1 VSNRYT
7 RNPYAT
13 HDEDYGFMEREMAF
27 KLMAAHAL
35 VDPGYF
41 RWLRE
46 DPVAAAEHLRV
57 RLSAED
63 LDYLKNKVQW
73 DTIEKLS
80 VTVRGSLRLDLVT
93 NSW

>member
-1 VSNRYT
+1 MRYT
-7 RNPYAT
+7 ANPYSS
-13 HDEDYGFMEREMAF
+13 HDGDYGFMERELAF

-46 DPVAAAEHLRV
+46 DPVAAAQHVRI
-57 RLSAED
+57 RLSEED
-63 LDYLKNKVQW
+63 LDYLKNQVQW
-73 DTIEKLS
+73 EVLERMADN
-80 VTVRGSLRLDLVT
+80 VRGSLRLERVT